1 MDSVDLIIGMEFP
14 YDQNLLERLLA
25 EFKWE
30 FQPGKIHPAMTD
42 DCPYPEHEVAAEGN
56 LQIGQYENAAASCPH
71 HCYPDSRPAFM
82 RWNNEK
88 NYIHLATSIWSSKF
102 SRAIKVF
109 RDFLNPYWPGDKTL
123 ALHEEADL
131 APVKQ
136 IKEEDKMMIFELK
149 KANVS
154 VEDVEGDEL
163 IQAVTDETGARVG
176 TISIYKDGGVV
187 LESEVHDSQGFAV
200 FDRLQDFF
208 GNVVKWYN
216 AENKQQGEQNEKEK

>member
-1 MDSVDLIIGMEFP
+1 MDPVDLIIGIEFP

-30 FQPGKIHPAMTD
+30 FQPGKIHPVMTN
-42 DCPYPEHEVAAEGN
+42 DCLYPEHEVAAEGN

-71 HCYPDSRPAFM
+71 CYPDSRPAVM

-88 NYIHLATSIWSSKF
+88 NYIHLAASIWSSKF

-131 APVKQ
+131 ASVKQ
-136 IKEEDKMMIFELK
+136 IKEEDDCKNNTTRARLLVTTDNTSAKGESTIDFFDK
-149 KANVS
+149 NGRYFSGITVS
-154 VEDVEGDEL
+154 ADGKISVHVEGVNKDVEFEDPQQL
-163 IQAVTDETGARVG
+163 HQALRK
-176 TISIYKDGGVV
+176 I
-187 LESEVHDSQGFAV
+187 
-200 FDRLQDFF
+200 
-208 GNVVKWYN
+208 
-216 AENKQQGEQNEKEK
+216 GEAK